1 MKRKCRVWWPKEL
14 SLNTTSSSTKSFLF
28 GWFVSSSY
36 NYLDFVV
43 AFATSDASLSG
54 LESEFEGILHETNE
68 KMPMSLQDKSELS
81 LLGHFAVG
89 VSNNGEL
96 SRVGMGEDD
105 ELKSGP
111 GFNGNNSGQWSCE
124 CHKLDRLVERD
135 RPISKGNSWIQV
147 VAYSCEKIGRDIFRI
162 PKLHH
167 IHWNGQIVSH
177 CDVHF
182 IFYETPAYGSHHFSS
197 HSWSSYEQVK
207 APLKKP
213 KWVEKLHQKQP
224 LCDLDTTIL
233 AINCAT
239 AAKVLFRR
247 HLDAKRS
254 VSWYYSLLMFFLMNV
269 TSLSSRSYPVNL
281 RVMPTYCVIF
291 RNFAFL
297 WHLFAISVA
306 SVSTVL
312 YIILQSLYRLLS
324 YTSSSWIYIT
334 LTKVFH
340 TAGLNIRIRCSQILY
355 WPIFLQDRGIRSL
368 SCVEYAEKA
377 ALQRHSL
384 WSSLATDIFLG
395 NLIGFVLLF
404 HAKSASFCI
413 LNFADDITNNL
424 LRSGCVWL
432 MGVPAGFKLNT
443 ELAAVLGMISL
454 NAVQIWSTLWIFMG
468 LDVTFLIKVLG
479 ILSIIFGVTLPAAL
493 IIDLITLATLHV
505 STIHCVISLL
515 YSTQIQAIASLWRLF
530 RGQKW
535 NPLRMR
541 LDSYNYTVKQHIVGS
556 LLFTPLLLLLPT
568 TTVFYIFF
576 SILDTTISLVCMLIG
591 VAISVI
597 HATPYVKVFL
607 RLVQPRRFPSGIWF
621 DIVSCQCDTS
631 DPSERVDFSSENL
644 QMKKDI
650 TKEKTSYMISFL
662 HSNFMT
668 LGQVILPHYKNIFS
682 GISRSS
688 IAASAYGILT
698 GKRMGSTMLADLPS
712 PMPWMFIPYK
722 QYWFLCRDSILAMSS

>member
-28 GWFVSSSY
+28 GWFVSSSC
-36 NYLDFVV
+36 NYLDVVV

-147 VAYSCEKIGRDIFRI
+147 VAYSREKFGRDIFRI

-177 CDVHF
+177 CDVHY

-207 APLKKP
+207 APLRKP

-239 AAKVLFRR
+239 AAKVLFSR

-254 VSWYYSLLMFFLMNV
+254 VSW
-269 TSLSSRSYPVNL
+269 
-281 RVMPTYCVIF
+281 
-291 RNFAFL
+291 
-297 WHLFAISVA
+297 
-306 SVSTVL
+306 
-312 YIILQSLYRLLS
+312 LLS

-334 LTKVFH
+334 STKVFH

-404 HAKSASFCI
+404 HAESASFWV

-468 LDVTFLIKVLG
+468 FDVTFLVKTLG

-576 SILDTTISLVCMLIG
+576 SILDTTISLVCMLTG

-621 DIVSCQCDTS
+621 DIVSSQCDTS

-650 TKEKTSYMISFL
+650 TKEKTSSMISFL